1 MIMGVK
7 AVIFFFLGEWG
18 INPRR
23 TTSFFSSEIKISIVG
38 LASKKKMMQLYVDG
52 QEGCV
57 QAGVIWSSREIESLR
72 ERKVVVR

>member
-52 QEGCV
+52 Q
-57 QAGVIWSSREIESLR
+57 GVVFKPGLFGLL
-72 ERKVVVR
+72 ER